1 MDQKLD
7 IFSKK
12 YKYKDKHMLNKMTN
26 NKVVNKVKD
35 KYSKYN
41 KFKQQKVKKVSLISS
56 SEKDITKIENILFI
70 HDEVQDYNKFKT
82 YSNQNTFT
90 IVYNNNSTK
99 EELTEIF
106 QDKLSEI
113 SIKRLGLVFHN
124 SGINTGKV
132 FLDNELL
139 FTSDDL
145 TKTDATLYSSN
156 VKCIIELLNNYHI
169 GNIDY
174 LACNTL
180 QQENWKKYY
189 DILEK
194 ETNTLV
200 SASNDE
206 TGNLQYGGDWILEN
220 TNTNIEQIY
229 FNEAIKDYQYTLAT
243 SIINTSTT
251 ITQSLLEGYTFPVT
265 INGGTIGSPVVIT
278 FDENLTIG
286 SNIGTSGYFIL
297 GSEYITI
304 EGNDKTVTIEDVSN
318 YPGLIQNGT
327 NSLGASTNI
336 TINNIGIIS
345 SGNTTLADN
354 GGWLCQSYFGSNI
367 SNGTVI
373 IQNCYSNGAIS
384 GSQSGGICADSYGG
398 GASGG
403 IFTIQNCYSTGVIS
417 GSSSGG
423 ICGNGYGTLASGGT
437 FTIQNCY
444 STGAISG
451 SSSGGICGYAYGVF
465 SSGTFTIQNCYSTGT
480 ISGSQSGGI
489 CGAFY
494 GGFSSGTFTIQN
506 CYSTGEI
513 SGISG
518 GICGLEYGAVAS
530 GGTFTVNNCYSLG
543 VIDDSSGGIIGP
555 YSGFDADAST
565 VTIDVNNCYSIGTY
579 NVDNGIFGPDKVIGT
594 QTNCISSN
602 NITWSDS
609 QATSTIL
616 VSQPNTWLSFNDNTP
631 WLLLSFNA
639 QIYDPNS
646 LELVYETS
654 GNSNAGL
661 FTPNYQYSIINNPD
675 SKISIA
681 SSTGILTFP
690 NTLQVNTYIINV
702 LVGKLNNNIYNS
714 YNYNR
719 FTLTVIQCQKEEQTI
734 VFRSIPATTLIT
746 DVVSYITLNKYSSA
760 NLPIK
765 YESSNIFVATTTNN
779 TLNVIG
785 AGTSIITAS
794 QTGNNCFYPANNVQ
808 QTLNAINPAATYQNL
823 YDKNYNQTYNQIYN
837 QIYNQLY
844 NQLYVQLCNA
854 IPDPSCPPL
863 PPPPIKDCYPINYD
877 KLNALT
883 WSNGK
888 FNDLYLNN
896 YNYLYNTLYNTYYDP
911 HYINI
916 YNELYG
922 NLFINLYNEL
932 IEDKY
937 DTYTSQDSCS
947 SITLDQNSYVYALY
961 ISLKNQLKGQ
971 LYTQLYDQLYNQL
984 KNNLPIP

>member
-1 MDQKLD
+1 
-7 IFSKK
+7 
-12 YKYKDKHMLNKMTN
+12 
-26 NKVVNKVKD
+26 
-35 KYSKYN
+35 
-41 KFKQQKVKKVSLISS
+41 
-56 SEKDITKIENILFI
+56 
-70 HDEVQDYNKFKT
+70 
-82 YSNQNTFT
+82 
-90 IVYNNNSTK
+90 
-99 EELTEIF
+99 
-106 QDKLSEI
+106 
-113 SIKRLGLVFHN
+113 
-124 SGINTGKV
+124 
-132 FLDNELL
+132 
-139 FTSDDL
+139 
-145 TKTDATLYSSN
+145 
-156 VKCIIELLNNYHI
+156 
-169 GNIDY
+169 
-174 LACNTL
+174 
-180 QQENWKKYY
+180 
-189 DILEK
+189 
-194 ETNTLV
+194 
-200 SASNDE
+200 
-206 TGNLQYGGDWILEN
+206 
-220 TNTNIEQIY
+220 
-229 FNEAIKDYQYTLAT
+229 
-243 SIINTSTT
+243 
-251 ITQSLLEGYTFPVT
+251 VT

-286 SNIGTSGYFIL
+286 STIGTSGYFIL

-304 EGNDKTVTIEDVSN
+304 EGNDKTVTIDNVPN
-318 YPGLIQNGT
+318 YPGLIQNGLIDL
-327 NSLGASTNI
+327 NSGVIISAGYSNI
-336 TINNIGIIS
+336 SIQNIGVLS
-345 SGNTTLADN
+345 SGSTTLAEN
-354 GGWLCQSYFGSNI
+354 GGWLCQLFFGITI

-373 IQNCYSNGAIS
+373 IQNCYS
-384 GSQSGGICADSYGG
+384 
-398 GASGG
+398 
-403 IFTIQNCYSTGVIS
+403 TGVIDNN
-417 GSSSGG
+417 SGG
-423 ICGNGYGTLASGGT
+423 ICGT
-437 FTIQNCY
+437 
-444 STGAISG
+444 
-451 SSSGGICGYAYGVF
+451 AYGLF

-480 ISGSQSGGI
+480 ISGSFSGGI
-489 CGAFY
+489 CGAAY
-494 GGFSSGTFTIQN
+494 GDNSSGTFTINNCYSTGAISGPACGGICGEAYGIFTTGGTMTIQN
-506 CYSTGEI
+506 CYSTGAI
-513 SGISG
+513 SGEIAG
-518 GICGLEYGAVAS
+518 GICANLYGLAAQE
-530 GGTFTVNNCYSLG
+530 GTFQVNNCYSLG

-555 YSGFDADAST
+555 NSGIDTNTST

-594 QTNCISSN
+594 ATNCISSN
-602 NITWSDS
+602 NNTWSDS

-616 VSQPNTWLSFNDNTP
+616 VSQPNTWLNFNNNTA

-654 GNSNAGL
+654 GNSDAGL

-675 SKISIA
+675 SKISIDP
-681 SSTGILTFP
+681 STGILTFP

-702 LVGKLNNNIYNS
+702 LVGKLNNKIYNS

-719 FTLTVIQCQKEEQTI
+719 FTLTVIQCQKEDQTI
-734 VFRSIPATTLIT
+734 IFKSIPATTLIT
-746 DVVSYITLNKYSSA
+746 DIVSYITLNKYSSA

-765 YESSNIFVATTTNN
+765 YESSNTFVATTTNN

-785 AGTSIITAS
+785 EGTSIITAS
-794 QTGNNCFYPANNVQ
+794 QSGNNCFYPANNVQ